1 MGHELL
7 QKIGNKLNELDY
19 HSLDYPNLQADL
31 NDLHEASHTFIEL
44 IDQFISLNKNEEILN
59 LKVLL
64 PSIELMIERL

>member
-31 NDLHEASHTFIEL
+31 NVTYMKPVILLLHL
-44 IDQFISLNKNEEILN
+44 
-59 LKVLL
+59 
-64 PSIELMIERL
+64 